1 MHVIIQFT
9 HWIGK
14 IDKIKSACVYMC
26 VCVCVCVCISM
37 SENQDVEVRDVRGV
51 KNT

>member
-14 IDKIKSACVYMC
+14 IDKIKSACVY
-26 VCVCVCVCISM
+26 VCVCVCISM
-37 SENQDVEVRDVRGV
+37 SENQDVEVHDARGG

>member
-14 IDKIKSACVYMC
+14 IDKIKSAYVY

-37 SENQDVEVRDVRGV
+37 SENQDVEVHDARGG

>member
-14 IDKIKSACVYMC
+14 IDKIKSACVY
-26 VCVCVCVCISM
+26 VCVCVCISM
-37 SENQDVEVRDVRGV
+37 SENQDVEVCDVRGG

>member
-14 IDKIKSACVYMC
+14 IDKIKSAYVY
-26 VCVCVCVCISM
+26 VCVCVCISM
-37 SENQDVEVRDVRGV
+37 SENQDVEVHDARGG